1 MKHGVESELHRLRIS
16 DTRGQTIIDRRVSAP
31 APNVTLVRRVDETGV
46 KMLLFDTV
54 TTPVPTGSP
63 LAGAAPAAL

>member
-16 DTRGQTIIDRRVSAP
+16 DTRGQTIIDRR
-31 APNVTLVRRVDETGV
+31 APNITLVRRVDETGV

-54 TTPVPTGSP
+54 TTPVPAGSP